1 MATMADVRNGMIIE
15 FKEGLYEVVDFLHV
29 KPGKGPAFMRTKLK
43 NVRTGKVLDNT
54 FRDSDNFT
62 EVRIERTKKEY
73 LYREGTF
80 LVLMDS
86 DNYEQMHVDASVLGD
101 KEKLIS
107 ENMEVMIVMT
117 PTGEVLGIDLPTY
130 VIQVI
135 AECEP
140 NVKGNTA
147 SGSGKVAFTDTG
159 LRLMV
164 PFFVEA
170 GEKVKIDTRTGEYIE
185 RANT

>member
-1 MATMADVRNGMIIE
+1 MSSISDVRNGMIIE
-15 FKEGLYEVVDFLHV
+15 FKEGLYEIVDFLHV

-43 NVRTGKVLDNT
+43 NVKTGRVLDNT
-54 FRDSDNFT
+54 FRESDNFV
-62 EVRIERTKKEY
+62 EVRLERTKKEY
-73 LYREGTF
+73 LYREEEF

-86 DNYEQMHVDASVLGD
+86 ENYEQMHVDASILGD
-101 KEKLIS
+101 KENLIS
-107 ENMEVMIVMT
+107 ENMEVMVLTT
-117 PTGEVLGIDLPTY
+117 PTGEVLGIDLPTT

-140 NVKGNTA
+140 NMKGNTA

-164 PFFVEA
+164 PFFVEV
-170 GEKVKIDTRTGEYIE
+170 GEKIKIDTRNGEYIE
-185 RANT
+185 RA

>member
-1 MATMADVRNGMIIE
+1 MASMSDVRNGMIIE
-15 FKEGLYEVVDFLHV
+15 FKDGLYEIVEFLHV
-29 KPGKGPAFMRTKLK
+29 KPGKGPAFMRTKMK
-43 NVRTGKVLDNT
+43 NVQTGRVLENT
-54 FRDSDNFT
+54 FRESDSFN

-73 LYREGTF
+73 LYREGDF

-86 DNYEQMHVDASVLGD
+86 ENYEQMNVDASILGD
-101 KEKLIS
+101 KAKMIMD
-107 ENMEVMIVMT
+107 NMEVIVMIS
-117 PTGEVLGIDLPTY
+117 PSGEVLGIDLPTTI
-130 VIQVI
+130 IQTI

-147 SGSGKVAFTDTG
+147 SGSGKVAFTETG

-170 GEKVKIDTRTGEYIE
+170 GEKIKIDTRNGEYIE
-185 RANT
+185 RA

>member
-1 MATMADVRNGMIIE
+1 MASMSDVRNGMIIE
-15 FKEGLYEVVDFLHV
+15 FKDGLYEIVEFLHV
-29 KPGKGPAFMRTKLK
+29 KPGKGPAFMRTKMK
-43 NVRTGKVLDNT
+43 NVQTGRVLENT
-54 FRDSDNFT
+54 FRESDSFN

-73 LYREGTF
+73 LYREGDF

-86 DNYEQMHVDASVLGD
+86 ENYEQMHVDASILGD
-101 KEKLIS
+101 KAKMIMD
-107 ENMEVMIVMT
+107 NMEVIVMIS
-117 PTGEVLGIDLPTY
+117 PSGEVLGIDLPTTI
-130 VIQVI
+130 IQTI

-147 SGSGKVAFTDTG
+147 SGSGKVAFTETG

-170 GEKVKIDTRTGEYIE
+170 GEKIKIDTRNGEYIE
-185 RANT
+185 RA

>member
-1 MATMADVRNGMIIE
+1 MASMADVRNGMIIE
-15 FKEGLYEVVDFLHV
+15 FKEGLFEVVDFLHV

-43 NVRTGKVLDNT
+43 NIRTGKVLDNT
-54 FRDSDNFT
+54 FRDSDSFN

-73 LYREGTF
+73 LYREGEF

-86 DNYEQMHVDASVLGD
+86 ENYEQMHVEASILGD
-101 KEKLIS
+101 KEKLIA
-107 ENMEVMIVMT
+107 ENMEVTVVTT
-117 PTGEVLGIDLPTY
+117 PTGEVLGLDLPTT
-130 VIQVI
+130 VVQVI

-159 LRLMV
+159 LRITV

-170 GEKVKIDTRTGEYIE
+170 GEKIKIDTRTGEYIE
-185 RANT
+185 RAN